1 MHIRKLTAKDEILRF
16 LQTDAHYAAYAIGD
30 LEPRLYK
37 QCQWTGAGPADQ
49 LQALAL
55 QFNGFQPPYVFLMG
69 EVTGLAAIF
78 RLGLRTRQ
86 IYLTCLEQHL
96 PAVEAFYVTKN
107 LTPMWRMII
116 QRENFQP
123 ITMSSVIPLSPR
135 HVDELEQLYGQ
146 AGADA
151 FSPIQLATGVF
162 FGVRERGRLVAA
174 AGTHLVSPTYDVAAI
189 GNVYTDRNY
198 RGRGYGTAVTSAVV
212 AELFR
217 RDIRQICLNVAQ
229 TNHPACRIYKH
240 LGFIRYCP
248 ILEAL
253 AIRRY

>member
-16 LQTDAHYAAYAIGD
+16 LQTDAQYAAYAIGD
-30 LEPRLYK
+30 LEPSLYK
-37 QCQWTGAGPADQ
+37 QCQWTGAEQAGQ

-55 QFNGFQPPYVFLMG
+55 QFNGFQPPFVFLMG
-69 EVTGLAAIF
+69 EITGLTAIF
-78 RLGLRTRQ
+78 RLGLRTQQ

-96 PAVEAFYVTKN
+96 PAVEAFYLTKT

-116 QRENFQP
+116 QREQFQP
-123 ITMSSVIPLSPR
+123 TILSAVIPLSPR

-151 FSPIQLATGVF
+151 FSPTQLATGVF
-162 FGVRERGRLVAA
+162 FGVRERGQLVAA
-174 AGTHLVSPTYDVAAI
+174 AGTHLVSPTYRLAAI
-189 GNVYTDRNY
+189 GNVYTDPVH

-217 RDIRQICLNVAQ
+217 RGIRQICLNVAQ
-229 TNHPACRIYKH
+229 TNYRACHIYEH

-248 ILEAL
+248 ILETL